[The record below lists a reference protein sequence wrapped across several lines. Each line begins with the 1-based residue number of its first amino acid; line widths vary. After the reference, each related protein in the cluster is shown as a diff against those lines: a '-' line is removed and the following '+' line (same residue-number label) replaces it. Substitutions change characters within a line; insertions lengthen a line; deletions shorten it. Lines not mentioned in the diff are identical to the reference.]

1 MTAGN
6 VPPKATILREN
17 TPNAILAEAAG
28 IHQAAQRQTT
38 ETKFSEIIES
48 FKVEVQRVRE
58 ARCKKPKEVDSYQLY
73 LDKNEV
79 WEIVKRIG
87 QSTSSEGDLEAEV
100 CYTFFL

>member
-6 VPPKATILREN
+6 VPPKATILRGN
-17 TPNAILAEAAG
+17 TPQRHPCG
-28 IHQAAQRQTT
+28 SCGHQAAQRQTT
-38 ETKFSEIIES
+38 GTKFSEIIES
-48 FKVEVQRVRE
+48 FKVEVQRIRE
-58 ARCKKPKEVDSYQLY
+58 VRCKKPKEVDSYQLY

-79 WEIVKRIG
+79 WDIVKRIG